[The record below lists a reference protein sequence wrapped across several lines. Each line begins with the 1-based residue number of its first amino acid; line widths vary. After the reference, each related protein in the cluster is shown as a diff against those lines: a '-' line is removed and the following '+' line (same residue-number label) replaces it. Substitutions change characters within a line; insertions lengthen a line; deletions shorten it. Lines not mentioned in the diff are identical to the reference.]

1 MKQVLQFALDKK
13 CVVLDIPT
21 EEQFLNVKLLNGIPY
36 VFVLVDTARQ
46 TRKISVS
53 IYANGEII
61 LHNPKYIDTFNDINI
76 PYHVLYKV
84 IGMTKDEEDSYQN
97 DFR

>member
-13 CVVLDIPT
+13 CVVLDIPNG
-21 EEQFLNVKLLNGIPY
+21 EQFLSVKLLNGIPY
-36 VFVLVDTARQ
+36 VFVLVDTAKQ

-53 IYANGEII
+53 MYTNGEMI
-61 LHNPKYIDTFNDINI
+61 LHNPKYIGTFNDRNT
-76 PYHVLYKV
+76 PYHVFYKV
-84 IGMTKDEEDSYQN
+84 IGMTKDEEASYQN